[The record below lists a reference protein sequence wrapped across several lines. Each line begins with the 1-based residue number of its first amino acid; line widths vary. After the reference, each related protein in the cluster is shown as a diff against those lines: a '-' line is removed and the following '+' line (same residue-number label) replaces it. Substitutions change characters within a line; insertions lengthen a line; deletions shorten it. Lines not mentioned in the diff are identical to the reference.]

1 MKAVTAAASLRSTG
15 SANSPRYDAA
25 TEGVLVSGRVIFCSI
40 HGKPGMALARN
51 DVRAPTDGGPGRR
64 DTMHY
69 RPIWRTAAAVASV
82 TAALGGATLASAAT
96 GQPGNGQHESI
107 RHVLLIS
114 VDGMHQQDLA
124 WYVQAYPHSV
134 LAALDHQGVEYSN
147 AQTPFPSDSSPGM
160 VAQVTGGDPRAT
172 GIYYDDTWNHNVFP
186 AGTTNCSGPV
196 PGGEAPYHEGIDKD
210 PTRLDAGQGLA
221 GLPGSILQ
229 MTSNPTD
236 VLDPA
241 KMPVNPTTCKPIYP
255 NQYLQVNTIFNVAT
269 QHGLRTAWS
278 DKHPAYQMFS
288 GPSGKAVVDYFTP
301 EINSVAVPATGAD
314 WTTDNALT
322 MQYDSYKVQAIL
334 NEINGFDHSGKNH
347 VGVPAIFGM
356 NFQTV
361 STAQKLPTSD
371 GLTGGYLPGGTIP
384 GPLLVRAL
392 NYINT
397 EVGAMVSRIKAD
409 GLSRSTA
416 IIISAKHGQSPTDPN
431 ALARVPDSPI
441 ISAIN
446 AAWKAAHPG
455 AGDLVIFS
463 TDDDGMLLWLSD
475 RSQAAADFVKNYLLT
490 HSAAGNNIGGNPI
503 TVSASG
509 LKTVYAGAASAAFY
523 GVPVSDPRHPDVTGI
538 AQHGVV
544 YTGGKAKIA
553 EHGGD
558 DPQDRNVPI
567 LVVTPSLRDGRT
579 IGASVETTQIA
590 PTILRLLGLNPDEL
604 QAVRIEHTQV
614 LPGLR

>member
-1 MKAVTAAASLRSTG
+1 
-15 SANSPRYDAA
+15 
-25 TEGVLVSGRVIFCSI
+25 
-40 HGKPGMALARN
+40 
-51 DVRAPTDGGPGRR
+51 
-64 DTMHY
+64 MHS

-82 TAALGGATLASAAT
+82 TATLGSATLASAAT
-96 GQPGNGQHESI
+96 GQPGHSGDRHGGI
-107 RHVLLIS
+107 KHVLLIS

-124 WYVQAYPHSV
+124 WYVQTYPHSV
-134 LAALDHQGVEYSN
+134 LAALERKGVEYSN
-147 AQTPFPSDSSPGM
+147 AETPFPSDSFPGM
-160 VAQVTGGDPRAT
+160 VAQVTGGDPRVT

-186 AGTTNCSGPV
+186 AGTKKCSGPV
-196 PGGEAPYHEGIDKD
+196 PGGEAAYEEAIDKD
-210 PTRLDAGQGLA
+210 STRLDAGQGLA
-221 GLPGSILQ
+221 GLPASILQ
-229 MTSNPTD
+229 MTSNPLD
-236 VLDPA
+236 VINPAALPVDPA
-241 KMPVNPTTCKPIYP
+241 TCKPIYP

-269 QHGLRTAWS
+269 RHGLRTAWS
-278 DKHPAYQMFS
+278 DKHPAYQAFS
-288 GPSGKAVVDYFTP
+288 GPSGKAVIDYFTP
-301 EINSVAVPATGAD
+301 EINSVASSATGGD

-334 NEINGFDHSGKNH
+334 NEIDGFDHSGKNH

-356 NFQTV
+356 NFQTI

-371 GLTGGYLPGGTIP
+371 GLTGGYLPGGTVP

-392 NYINT
+392 NWLDMEI
-397 EVGAMVSRIKAD
+397 GAMVSRIKAE
-409 GLSRSTA
+409 GLSGSTA

-441 ISAIN
+441 INAIN
-446 AAWKAAHPG
+446 AAWTAAHPG
-455 AGDLVIFS
+455 AGKLVIFS

-475 RSQAAADFVKNYLLT
+475 RSQTAADFVKTYLLT
-490 HSAAGNNIGGNPI
+490 HSAAGNNISGNAI

-509 LKTVYAGAASAAFY
+509 LRAVYAGAASAAFY
-523 GVPVSDPRHPDVTGI
+523 GVPVSDPRHPDVTGL

-558 DPQDRNVPI
+558 DPQDRDVPI
-567 LVVTPSLRDGRT
+567 LVVSPSQRDGRT

-590 PTILRLLGLNPDEL
+590 PTILRLLGLNPYEL
-604 QAVRIEHTQV
+604 RAVRIEHTQV